1 MVVVTNGLETP
12 LASVLIIASGK
23 CEYTFKND
31 VLMSFLTQSL
41 DKVYLES
48 VREKEGGSY
57 GVSVYGQ
64 LSRYPNDD
72 EAFLQIY
79 FDTDPAK
86 REKMTQIIMN
96 ELQKIAQDGPA
107 AEHINKTKEFML
119 KKHTEQM
126 KENGYWLNILNQYYW
141 YKADMDSNFQQVVE
155 SITPEDVKQFAKA
168 LLEQNN
174 CIEVSMTSG
183 ETK

>member
-1 MVVVTNGLETP
+1 MYKDRFKDAGDFTFLFVGNITLDEAKPLIETYLGGLPTIHRTENFRDTKMDIRKGKYTNVFSKKLETP

-23 CEYTFKND
+23 CEYTLKND

-96 ELQKIAQDGPA
+96 ELQR
-107 AEHINKTKEFML
+107 
-119 KKHTEQM
+119 
-126 KENGYWLNILNQYYW
+126 
-141 YKADMDSNFQQVVE
+141 
-155 SITPEDVKQFAKA
+155 
-168 LLEQNN
+168 
-174 CIEVSMTSG
+174 
-183 ETK
+183 

>member
-1 MVVVTNGLETP
+1 MMKLSCKSISILIQPNVKDDTNHHERT
-12 LASVLIIASGK
+12 A
-23 CEYTFKND
+23 
-31 VLMSFLTQSL
+31 
-41 DKVYLES
+41 
-48 VREKEGGSY
+48 
-57 GVSVYGQ
+57 
-64 LSRYPNDD
+64 
-72 EAFLQIY
+72 
-79 FDTDPAK
+79 
-86 REKMTQIIMN
+86 
-96 ELQKIAQDGPA
+96 KIAQDGPA

>member
-1 MVVVTNGLETP
+1 
-12 LASVLIIASGK
+12 
-23 CEYTFKND
+23 
-31 VLMSFLTQSL
+31 MSFLTQSL

-86 REKMTQIIMN
+86 RER
-96 ELQKIAQDGPA
+96 
-107 AEHINKTKEFML
+107 
-119 KKHTEQM
+119 
-126 KENGYWLNILNQYYW
+126 
-141 YKADMDSNFQQVVE
+141 
-155 SITPEDVKQFAKA
+155 
-168 LLEQNN
+168 
-174 CIEVSMTSG
+174 
-183 ETK
+183 

>member
-1 MVVVTNGLETP
+1 
-12 LASVLIIASGK
+12 
-23 CEYTFKND
+23 
-31 VLMSFLTQSL
+31 MSFLTQSL

-96 ELQKIAQDGPA
+96 ELQKDSTGWSGCRTHKQNKRVY
-107 AEHINKTKEFML
+107 AEETYRANERKRLLVEY
-119 KKHTEQM
+119 TEP
-126 KENGYWLNILNQYYW
+126 ILL
-141 YKADMDSNFQQVVE
+141 V
-155 SITPEDVKQFAKA
+155 
-168 LLEQNN
+168 
-174 CIEVSMTSG
+174 
-183 ETK
+183 